1 MIHST
6 RVRRIWLALHCVDFR
21 RHHDGLLAEAYKV
34 GLDPFRGDLLIFVGR
49 SKNRIKVLYADES
62 GLWVATKR
70 FTEQS
75 MRTKFKFLTDPQC
88 SEITQAELAMIVAGS
103 AYKLEDTVKP
113 YRPDEP
119 NGKS

>member
-6 RVRRIWLALHCVDFR
+6 RVRKIWLALHRVDFR

-34 GLDPFRGDLLIFVGR
+34 GLDPFRGDLLIFIGKHKTR
-49 SKNRIKVLYADES
+49 LKVLYADDT

-70 FTEQS
+70 FTEES
-75 MRTKFKFLTDPQC
+75 MRTKFKFLSDPNC

-103 AYKLEDTVKP
+103 AYKVEATVAP
-113 YRPDEP
+113 YRPDGDG
-119 NGKS
+119 NA